1 MSKKAVDLTL
11 FDILPSLK
19 NYENTIKKTMIKK
32 KAVPFVKW
40 AGGKRSIIQTLLD
53 NLPDKFNDYYEPFVG
68 GGALFFSIF
77 ENNLSNSF
85 FLSDLNSELMITYK
99 VIQKKPK
106 ELIKLLRYHAK
117 EHSINKKDYYYKI
130 RSQHKLKNPVEVAA
144 RLIYLN
150 RTCYNGLYR
159 VNKKNEFNV
168 PIGRYKNPNIIQEE
182 NIIACHYALQS
193 VNLSCKE
200 YYRIKPE
207 KNDFVY
213 FDPPYF
219 PLEENSFTSYTKFDF
234 MKEHHIQL
242 RDFALQLHKKGV
254 KVMISNSNSKFIE
267 QIYKCNP
274 FNFLLVKAPRLV
286 NCKKDGREPINEL
299 IIKSY

>member
-1 MSKKAVDLTL
+1 MPKNTENLTL
-11 FDILPSLK
+11 FETLPSLK
-19 NYENTIKKTMIKK
+19 NYEITIKEFILKK

-40 AGGKRSIIQTLLD
+40 AGGKRSIIHTLLN
-53 NLPDKFNDYYEPFVG
+53 NLPENFNDYYEPFVG
-68 GGALFFSIF
+68 GGALFFSIV
-77 ENNLSNSF
+77 EKNLSNNS
-85 FLSDLNSELMITYK
+85 FLSDLNPELMITYK
-99 VIQKKPK
+99 IIQKKPL
-106 ELIKLLRYHAK
+106 ELIKLLQYHAK
-117 EHSINKKDYYYKI
+117 EHSLNKKDHFYKV
-130 RSQHKLKNPVEVAA
+130 RSLHNLKDPLEVAA

-182 NIIACHYALQS
+182 NIVACHHALQN

-200 YYRIKPE
+200 YFRIKPE

-219 PLEENSFTSYTKFDF
+219 PIEENSFTSYTRFDF
-234 MKEHHIQL
+234 MKDSHKQL

-254 KVMISNSNSKFIE
+254 KIMISNSNAKFIR
-267 QIYKCNP
+267 QIYDCEP
-274 FNFLLVKAPRLV
+274 FTVSSVKAPRLV
-286 NCKKDGREPINEL
+286 NCKSDGREPINEL